1 MALISDYKRTLATVF
16 GEPVE
21 SLHLPCSLGHPTLG
35 DAGDGVGRY
44 LPGNSEMWGIT
55 SHPRPFL
62 QIGTPDHVG
71 WRSDTLNKL
80 GSSLR
85 GWGQLNVKNRA
96 GRADSCIQARILCAS
111 TNNPYSCLNCSP
123 KFKCYCK
130 F

>member
-1 MALISDYKRTLATVF
+1 MALISDYKRTLATMF

-21 SLHLPCSLGHPTLG
+21 LLHLPCSLGHPTLG
-35 DAGDGVGRY
+35 DAGDAVGRY
-44 LPGNSEMWGIT
+44 IPGNSEMWGIT

-71 WRSDTLNKL
+71 WPSDTLNKL
-80 GSSLR
+80 GSSLQ
-85 GWGQLNVKNRA
+85 GWVQLNVKNGA
-96 GRADSCIQARILCAS
+96 GIADSCIQARILCAS
-111 TNNPYSCLNCSP
+111 TNNSYRYLNYSP